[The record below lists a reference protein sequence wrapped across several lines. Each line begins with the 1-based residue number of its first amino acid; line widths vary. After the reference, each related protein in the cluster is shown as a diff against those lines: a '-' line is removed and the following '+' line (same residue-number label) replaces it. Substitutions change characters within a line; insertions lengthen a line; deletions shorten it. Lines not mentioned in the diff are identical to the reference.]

1 MSEYAD
7 VIIDISHEKLD
18 RTFSYRIPEDLAGKV
33 RPGVPVDVPFG
44 RGSSLRRGWVIGVSD
59 TAGIDPDRIKD
70 IAAIAEEDLPIE
82 SQLIALAAWMRENFG
97 GTMSQALKTVLPV
110 RRKTAEKEQRL
121 VHLVPEREEAAGML
135 AELERKHQ
143 TARARLLAALID
155 QSPLPYETVTGKLNV
170 TASVIRAMEEKG
182 IVRVEHIRSWR
193 NPLDRM
199 KKQGQTVKLNG
210 QQQAIVDDI
219 LAHDIAGDHTP
230 CLIHGVTGSGKT
242 EVYIELIEAAV
253 REGRQAI
260 VLIPEIA
267 LTFQTVLR
275 FYNHF
280 GDRVSILNSKMSAGE
295 RFDQYERAK
304 NGELDVII
312 GPRSALFTPFS
323 NLGFIIIDEEHEAS
337 YKSETVPCYHARE
350 TAIARARMCGATV
363 VLGSATPSVESYE
376 RARTGEYRLY
386 EMKNRVSG
394 RPLPTVYVEDMR
406 EELKNG
412 NRSILSER
420 LAALM
425 EDRLA
430 RGEQIMLFINR
441 RGMAGFVSCR
451 SCGHVIKCP
460 HCDVSLTLHDG
471 NRLVCH
477 YCGHTEP
484 MVDTCPE
491 CGSPYIGTFKA
502 GTQKMEQYIR
512 RRFPKAR
519 VLRMDL
525 DTTRQRDAYENI
537 LSAFANHEADILI
550 GTQMIVKGHDFPN
563 VTLVG
568 VLAADLSLHI
578 SDYRSAERTFQLL
591 TQAAGRAGRG
601 KRPGEVVIQTY
612 QPDHFAITSA
622 AEQDYEQFFAREIAF
637 RRLMKYPPVWHMLVA
652 HLSSGNERLVNDASR
667 MLQYKLKDIVGGES
681 PAGENTGGESPAE
694 ENTGRKNSGGE
705 SPTGENSSRGN
716 AEVQV
721 IGPADAIVSRVKD
734 LYRKVL
740 FVKSADYDELVRIK
754 DELDSYVKEEPV
766 FADVTVQ
773 FDFNPMSGF

>member
-1 MSEYAD
+1 MAEYAN

-18 RTFSYRIPEDLAGKV
+18 RTFQYRIPERLADKV

-44 RGSSLRRGWVIGVSD
+44 KGNSIKRGYVVEVTD
-59 TAGIDPDRIKD
+59 TAEFDPERTKEL
-70 IAAIAEEDLPIE
+70 AGVAEEGLPIE
-82 SQLIALAAWMRENFG
+82 GQLVALAAWMRENFG
-97 GTMSQALKTVLPV
+97 GTMNQALKTVLPV
-110 RRKTAEKEQRL
+110 KRKAAEKEQRM
-121 VHLVPEREEAAGML
+121 VHLVPDREEAVKL
-135 AELERKHQ
+135 LDELTRKHQ

-170 TASVIRAMEEKG
+170 TAAVIRAMEEKD
-182 IVRVEHIRSWR
+182 IVRVEHLRSWR

-199 KKQGQTVKLNG
+199 KKEGHTVELNER
-210 QQQAIVDDI
+210 QKAIVRDI
-219 LAHDIAGDHTP
+219 LDHIRSGDHTP

-242 EVYIELIEAAV
+242 EVYIELIEAEV
-253 REGRQAI
+253 REGKQAI

-267 LTFQTVLR
+267 LTFQTVVR

-280 GDRVSILNSKMSAGE
+280 GDRVSILNSRMSAGE
-295 RFDQYERAK
+295 RSDQYERAK

-312 GPRSALFTPFS
+312 GPRSALFTPFPD
-323 NLGFIIIDEEHEAS
+323 LGIIIIDEEHESS

-350 TAIARARMCGATV
+350 TAIARARICGATV

-376 RARTGEYRLY
+376 RALTGEYRLY
-386 EMKNRVSG
+386 EMKNRVSE
-394 RPLPTVYVEDMR
+394 RPLPKVYVEDMR

-412 NRSILSER
+412 NRTILSER
-420 LAALM
+420 LAGLM

-460 HCDVSLTLHDG
+460 HCDVSLSLHDG
-471 NRLVCH
+471 NRLECH
-477 YCGHTEP
+477 YCGYTEP
-484 MVDTCPE
+484 MVKTCPE

-502 GTQKMEQYIR
+502 GTQKMEQYIKG
-512 RRFPKAR
+512 RFPEAR

-525 DTTRQRDAYENI
+525 DTTRQRDAYEKI
-537 LSAFANHEADILI
+537 LSAFANQEADILI

-578 SDYRSAERTFQLL
+578 SDYRAAERTFQLL

-612 QPDHFAITSA
+612 QPDHFAVA
-622 AEQDYEQFFAREIAF
+622 AAADQDYEAFFNREISF
-637 RRLMKYPPVWHMLVA
+637 RRLMKYPPVWHMLVV
-652 HLSSGNERLVNDASR
+652 HLSSDNEKLVNDASR
-667 MLQYKLKDIVGGES
+667 MLQYKLKD
-681 PAGENTGGESPAE
+681 
-694 ENTGRKNSGGE
+694 NSGSGE
-705 SPTGENSSRGN
+705 GRAASGK
-716 AEVQV
+716 VQV
-721 IGPADAIVSRVKD
+721 IGPADAAVSKVKD
-734 LYRKVL
+734 RYRKLL
-740 FVKSADYDELVRIK
+740 FVKSSDYGELVRIK
-754 DELDSYVKEEPV
+754 DELDMYVNEEPA
-766 FADVTVQ
+766 FRNVTVQ